1 MGARQYDSDPA
12 RPAPQDPARA
22 GLGRDR
28 VTGLWGPG
36 PFAAAVDRQAA
47 VAQRHERP
55 GAVVVVGVRGLGGA
69 EDDDLRR
76 AVAGAL
82 RARLR
87 ATDMVARLDD
97 GAFGVLLV
105 EAPAGAARA
114 VAAQLAGAVGAVLGP
129 ALGVAAGITV
139 FPDGGPRSGAGLL
152 ADAEVALL
160 EAADAA
166 TPTVEFE
173 PGLGARREARGA
185 PASRAERLR
194 RALEHDDW
202 VLASRPVVE
211 VETDVVLQQDLFVA
225 RRGIDGGVVG
235 ADELL
240 LDAERFGRARALDA
254 CVLDRVVEL
263 AAQRV
268 AAEEVAQLRVTLSGA
283 AIADGALV
291 RRLIER
297 VIDRPEAAPALV
309 FALAERDVVAD
320 VALARPFV
328 ARLGE
333 FGCCFALDDFGAAF
347 GSVTLL
353 RDLPVD
359 YLGLA
364 PSLVRGLTTSDRDRA
379 IALAVVE
386 AADALGTATIAK
398 GVDDEEV
405 LVAAR
410 GFGIALAQGP
420 CFDAVEFEAP
430 PLDCRPAAR
439 A

>member
-1 MGARQYDSDPA
+1 METRPYDEGPA
-12 RPAPQDPARA
+12 RSAPEDPARA

-36 PFAAAVDRQAA
+36 PFASAVDRQAA
-47 VAQRHERP
+47 IALRHERP
-55 GAVVVVGVRGLGGA
+55 GGVVVIGVRGLGGV

-82 RARLR
+82 RSRLR

-97 GAFGVLLV
+97 AAFGVLLV
-105 EAPAGAARA
+105 EAQAGAARA
-114 VAAQLAGAVGAVLGP
+114 VAGQLVDAVAAVVGP
-129 ALGVAAGITV
+129 AMSVAAGITV

-160 EAADAA
+160 EAAESSAVA
-166 TPTVEFE
+166 VAFE
-173 PGLGARREARGA
+173 SGLGARRETRGA

-202 VLASRPVVE
+202 VLACRPVVE

-225 RRGIDGGVVG
+225 RRRADGSVVG

-268 AAEEVAQLRVTLSGA
+268 ADEEVGQLRVTLSGA

-297 VIDRPEAAPALV
+297 LIDRPEAAPALV
-309 FALAERDVVAD
+309 FALAERDAVAD
-320 VALARPFV
+320 VALARTFV

-364 PSLVRGLTTSDRDRA
+364 PGLVRGLATSDRDRA
-379 IALAVVE
+379 IALAIVE
-386 AADALGTATIAK
+386 AADALGTAAIAK

-410 GFGIALAQGP
+410 GFGIPLAQGG
-420 CFDAVEFEAP
+420 CFDASEFEAP
-430 PLDCRPAAR
+430 ALDCRPAAR

>member
-1 MGARQYDSDPA
+1 
-12 RPAPQDPARA
+12 
-22 GLGRDR
+22 

-47 VAQRHERP
+47 IAQRHERP

-69 EDDDLRR
+69 DDDDLRR

-87 ATDMVARLDD
+87 ATDMVARLDE
-97 GAFGVLLV
+97 GTFGVLLV

-114 VAAQLAGAVGAVLGP
+114 VAAQLAEAVSAVVGP
-129 ALGVAAGITV
+129 ALSVAVGITV
-139 FPDGGPRSGAGLL
+139 FPDGGHRSGAGLL

-160 EAADAA
+160 EADAA
-166 TPTVEFE
+166 APTVEFA

-202 VLASRPVVE
+202 VLASRPVVD

-225 RRGIDGGVVG
+225 RRGVDGGVSSAG
-235 ADELL
+235 ELL

-268 AAEEVAQLRVTLSGA
+268 AAEEVGQLRVTLSGG

-320 VALARPFV
+320 VAPARAFV

-364 PSLVRGLTTSDRDRA
+364 PGLVRGLTTSDRDRA
-379 IALAVVE
+379 IALAIVE
-386 AADALGTATIAK
+386 AADALGTAAIAK

-410 GFGIALAQGP
+410 GFGIPLAQGR
-420 CFDAVEFEAP
+420 CFDLREFEAP